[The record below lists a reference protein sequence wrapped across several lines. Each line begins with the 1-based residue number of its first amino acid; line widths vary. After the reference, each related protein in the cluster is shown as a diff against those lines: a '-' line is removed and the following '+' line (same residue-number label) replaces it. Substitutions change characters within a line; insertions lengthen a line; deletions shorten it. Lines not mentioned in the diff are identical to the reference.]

1 MLGPCP
7 SGLPISGLPYYK
19 GMNTDVILLAEDDE
33 SHVELTLRSFRNG
46 GLLNPVFVVSD
57 GEEAIAYLAGEGK
70 YADRATYPLPS
81 LLLLDLKMPNKDGFD
96 VLQWI
101 RKQPALCRLR
111 VVVLTSSGE
120 IRDVNRAYELGANSF
135 LVKPIRTDEFFRL
148 TDAIKGYWLWLSA
161 QPEIDDSPQTILE
174 RRKEVGAIASARLQA
189 AEERSSGL

>member
-1 MLGPCP
+1 ML
-7 SGLPISGLPYYK
+7 
-19 GMNTDVILLAEDDE
+19 NTDVILLAEDDE

-46 GLLNPVFVVSD
+46 GLLNPVFVVND
-57 GEEAIAYLAGEGK
+57 GDEAIEYLAGEGK
-70 YADRATYPLPS
+70 YADRMTYPLPS
-81 LLLLDLKMPNKDGFD
+81 LLLLDLKMPNRDGFE

-135 LVKPIRTDEFFRL
+135 LVKPVRTDEFFRL

-161 QPEIDDSPQTILE
+161 QPEIDDPPRTMSERGQETRPIVAPALE
-174 RRKEVGAIASARLQA
+174 R
-189 AEERSSGL
+189 AEEQRAGF